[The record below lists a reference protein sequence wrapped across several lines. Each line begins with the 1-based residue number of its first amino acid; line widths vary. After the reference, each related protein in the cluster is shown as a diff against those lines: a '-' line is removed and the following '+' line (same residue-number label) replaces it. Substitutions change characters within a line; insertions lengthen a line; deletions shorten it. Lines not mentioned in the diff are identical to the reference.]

1 MPLES
6 PHGPPSVVG
15 GRLERVSVP
24 HLNGVHLVGSI
35 NLPDAE
41 TTFRTVSERLG
52 AHAARLPDGE
62 VGERFH
68 WILFQGTKFE
78 QTSGLHRVGAEPFL
92 VAGFDLRPVDIDEGV
107 DPDGIEF
114 GPLGYA
120 DAALSSYA
128 AFSALRER
136 GEILPGTRFQ
146 VSLPTPLAPLTTFA
160 VPSAQPA
167 LYPAYE
173 AALAREIEQITAA
186 IPADDLAI
194 QFDLATEF
202 AFIEQVSLGGGPLT
216 PWFAEAG
223 ADADS
228 IIAGCVVAASRVANL
243 VPAGVQLGFHLCYGD
258 VAEKHFVEPSDTAN
272 LVAVANGLTTGVTRR
287 IDWVHLPVPIERD
300 DSDYFVPLAALNLR
314 AETGLFLGVVHHE
327 DGVAGAHRRLEAAE
341 PALTTAGIR
350 QVGIATECG
359 FGRGPQER
367 TVPLLDLHAE
377 ILSTLGAKH

>member
-1 MPLES
+1 
-6 PHGPPSVVG
+6 
-15 GRLERVSVP
+15 
-24 HLNGVHLVGSI
+24 
-35 NLPDAE
+35 
-41 TTFRTVSERLG
+41 
-52 AHAARLPDGE
+52 
-62 VGERFH
+62 
-68 WILFQGTKFE
+68 
-78 QTSGLHRVGAEPFL
+78 
-92 VAGFDLRPVDIDEGV
+92 
-107 DPDGIEF
+107 
-114 GPLGYA
+114 
-120 DAALSSYA
+120 
-128 AFSALRER
+128 
-136 GEILPGTRFQ
+136 
-146 VSLPTPLAPLTTFA
+146 

-314 AETGLFLGVVHHE
+314 AETDLFLGVVHHE